1 MIEDHAGD
9 YRAIVTTETNEVQP
23 GILSSTFHF
32 PEIMLNIITSSV
44 GDSLAI
50 PLWRDRS
57 CPEYKVVIPL
67 GRDKQCRIRKAR
79 RTHTR
84 NAGELSVQV
93 WNAEL
98 IDGSGAPTRKASLY
112 LWTMTSKVERNSKDQ
127 VVITISGAKDAEAVQ
142 RLVDY
147 LTYLFATEGSK
158 AKQADVDKIARDA
171 KSAWWKKNK
180 KRYLGEGRR

>member
-9 YRAIVTTETNEVQP
+9 ERAIVSTEADEVKP
-23 GILSSTFHF
+23 DILSSTFHF
-32 PEIMLNIITSSV
+32 PKIMLNIITSSV
-44 GDSLAI
+44 SDSLAM
-50 PLWRDRS
+50 